1 MGNGTADR
9 IGQRVKHI
17 TNEVKRYVEKR
28 LELTVLS
35 IGEQYTRYI
44 AESVQKIA
52 GLVFLFG
59 ALVFLL
65 VALALY
71 LGAIFESPALGFAIV
86 SVPLLITGILFV
98 NLKPISITNKL
109 KNEFEEEL
117 LSVFR
122 DDEQESQEKLLT
134 EETNELPTEKNR
146 HE

>member
-1 MGNGTADR
+1 M
-9 IGQRVKHI
+9 K
-17 TNEVKRYVEKR
+17 KR